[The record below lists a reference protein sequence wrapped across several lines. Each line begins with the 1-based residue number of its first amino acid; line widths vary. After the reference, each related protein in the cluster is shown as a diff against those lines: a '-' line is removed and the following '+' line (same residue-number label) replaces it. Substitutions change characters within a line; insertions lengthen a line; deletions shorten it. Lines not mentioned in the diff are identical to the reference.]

1 MNNYTG
7 HKFIFFNFAILIAI
21 FGLLFIASKAKATE
35 LLADDYF
42 KANYQQPND
51 SDISIEQVN
60 NVKAVSFVASTTN
73 ISSIE
78 ILMVEAQ
85 YVDWYCNNIYQSCT
99 ASDFYTVE
107 LFSDSALTTSLGVAQ
122 VAYNVTLPKA
132 DISGIGWCM
141 ANDCYAYTRFT
152 FDTPIVVTPSS
163 TYYFKFYPLRDDIW
177 IGSRTFNG
185 WGSGNTTEI
194 GYKLYYHDSY
204 SASDNYIMYYGA
216 NPVYILTNTEMDLPV
231 VYNVCDDWEEDKNY
245 YIKLFDDSNNTI
257 GARQKINTCSGT
269 IRYNPYSWLWD
280 LSETANFAIFEE
292 NDETIPANWIV
303 KSNSFILTV
312 YTQVLSGDNY
322 IKYDIDSPLY
332 IKTDTIGSTTVPIAY
347 DVCSDI
353 NFATGEINLYD
364 YDTGIAIGSA
374 NYPLSSFG
382 GCSGV
387 FNAVIDWGAYSNISH
402 TAQFS
407 YINGGSKLANGDIF
421 QLIFYSTDIPDT
433 IALASDAHNQAC
445 TASEWTLAETEYLVD
460 LRCRAVETFIET
472 SNTITKDL
480 KYQLSELASRFK
492 NLFPF
497 NFAQQIKL
505 CWELSETADMPEKL
519 DFLGSDSN
527 GNIAIPVLSGLTGN
541 TTTTAVIWGNGIFN
555 TSTTTKEIFD
565 KSRELS
571 TWVLK
576 GIFII
581 YIFYIGRKFYF
592 ELIGKNTNEI
602 DND

>member
-7 HKFIFFNFAILIAI
+7 HKFIFFTFAILIAV
-21 FGLLFIASKAKATE
+21 FGLLFIASRAKAFNGD
-35 LLADDYF
+35 LLIDNSSETSYYGNSFSGCQSF
-42 KANYQQPND
+42 KAVGNSITEIEFKYVGFNGCIQPPVIFIHKLGNNPTPPHYYFTPQGDDVTLSSDAYPIIQYPNSGSYWITHYATSTYQTNIGEYYAVCSNSYGECFMFGWDNTNPYQDGSFSAD
-51 SDISIEQVN
+51 SNVDISMRIYGEYVPP
-60 NVKAVSFVASTTN
+60 TN
-73 ISSIE
+73 
-78 ILMVEAQ
+78 
-85 YVDWYCNNIYQSCT
+85 
-99 ASDFYTVE
+99 
-107 LFSDSALTTSLGVAQ
+107 
-122 VAYNVTLPKA
+122 
-132 DISGIGWCM
+132 
-141 ANDCYAYTRFT
+141 
-152 FDTPIVVTPSS
+152 
-163 TYYFKFYPLRDDIW
+163 
-177 IGSRTFNG
+177 
-185 WGSGNTTEI
+185 
-194 GYKLYYHDSY
+194 
-204 SASDNYIMYYGA
+204 NYITYYGA
-216 NPVYILTNTEMDLPV
+216 NPVYILTNTDMDLPV
-231 VYNVCDDWEEDKNY
+231 VYNVCDDWEEGKNY

-280 LSETANFAIFEE
+280 LSKTANFAIFEE

-312 YTQVLSGDNY
+312 YTQILSENNF

-519 DFLGSDSN
+519 DFLGSDNN